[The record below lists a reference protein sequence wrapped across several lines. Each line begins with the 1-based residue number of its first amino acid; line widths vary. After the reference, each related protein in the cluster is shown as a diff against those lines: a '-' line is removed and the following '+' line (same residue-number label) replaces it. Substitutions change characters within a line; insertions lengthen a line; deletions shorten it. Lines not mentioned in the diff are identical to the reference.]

1 MNYYKPWKWL
11 FLIHQIKIAMML
23 GILGKLMKAIK
34 PLSLLLRSRP
44 MRNDRIYNWLHSKPL
59 YKPRSKT
66 EIITEILSGLFVAV
80 AIVATVMLTLVQLG
94 G

>member
-1 MNYYKPWKWL
+1 
-11 FLIHQIKIAMML
+11 
-23 GILGKLMKAIK
+23 
-34 PLSLLLRSRP
+34 
-44 MRNDRIYNWLHSKPL
+44 MRNDRIYNWLHTRPL

-80 AIVATVMLTLVQLG
+80 AIVATVIITMAQIG

>member
-1 MNYYKPWKWL
+1 
-11 FLIHQIKIAMML
+11 
-23 GILGKLMKAIK
+23 
-34 PLSLLLRSRP
+34 
-44 MRNDRIYNWLHSKPL
+44 MRNDRIYNWLHSRPL